1 MLASGQSPGAMESTR
16 EATNVPSF
24 QSVVRLVNFLSGS
37 LSCVNEKKP
46 GRGQG
51 GEEEGEGGGREE
63 GGGRRGGG
71 GGGREQGEKEKG
83 GGRKREGKRIT
94 HNI

>member
-46 GRGQG
+46 GRG
-51 GEEEGEGGGREE
+51 EEEGKEKKGRKGEGRKRKVER
-63 GGGRRGGG
+63 RRGGWKEE
-71 GGGREQGEKEKG
+71 RE
-83 GGRKREGKRIT
+83 R
-94 HNI
+94 